1 MLTSQV
7 IGALGYALV
16 AALSGL
22 FALLLL
28 LSWRGRL
35 QGMLLVVAVLINA
48 VWAAALAVQATW
60 KMLPIEINW
69 LLEAV
74 RALAWILFLSRLLE
88 VQLQERQRSLH
99 LLRGVRFGA
108 ILVGLMLCLPFEPW
122 AESLMPNAF
131 ETLLQ
136 VRLFGHVALAVV
148 GLVLVEQIYRNTL
161 WQFRQDIR
169 FLCFGLG
176 ALFGLEF
183 YVYADAM
190 LVNRINPQIWLMR
203 GPLNVL
209 LIPLIA
215 ISAARNPQW
224 SVHLFVSR
232 TMVFHTTALAAAGA
246 YLILMSFAGYW
257 IKAHEETWG
266 GPLQLLFLL
275 ASGALL
281 ILLFFS
287 GHLRARIKV
296 FIAKHFFRSKFDYR
310 HEWIRVTRR
319 LSERDTPNGLPER
332 IVGTLGSLVDC
343 PGGAIWV
350 SDGAGHYRCQAC
362 LGCEEV
368 WIDPNWDARE
378 FSKRLGRIGWI
389 VDLADYARDP
399 ALYPG
404 LDVPRWM
411 LDLRHFSLVL
421 PIQHDHRILG
431 FVLLVKPLAPHP
443 LNWETIDLLKTAAQ
457 QAASYLA
464 LDEAAN
470 ALAEARQFEGFN
482 RVSAFVVHD
491 LKNLVAQLSLVV
503 RNAERHRTNPA
514 FVDDAFATVS
524 SAVEKMNR
532 LLLQLRG
539 GAPGARSARVDLEGL
554 LQDLIR
560 DAAQREPT
568 PVLEVEGHVTGRVMA
583 DVDRLTAVID
593 NVIRNAQE
601 ATDRSGQIRVRLR
614 ELDREVVIEVADTGI
629 GMDDAFIRDRLFR
642 PFDSTK
648 GLAGMGIGAY
658 DCREYVRSLGGQ
670 VEVTSQPGEGTCFR
684 IRLPVVG
691 EGAAVVAQ
699 LMPTRET

>member
-1 MLTSQV
+1 MLTPQT
-7 IGALGYALV
+7 IGAFGYALV
-16 AALSGL
+16 AGLSGL

-48 VWAAALAVQATW
+48 LWAAALAVQATW
-60 KMLPIEINW
+60 KILPIEIIW
-69 LLEAV
+69 VLEAV
-74 RALAWILFLSRLLE
+74 RALAWILFLMRLLD

-99 LLRGVRFGA
+99 LLRWVRRA
-108 ILVGLMLCLPFEPW
+108 VIVASVLLCLPFEPW
-122 AESLMPNAF
+122 AASLMPDAF
-131 ETLLQ
+131 EAVLQ
-136 VRLFGHVALAVV
+136 ARLFGHVALAVV

-161 WQFRQDIR
+161 WQFRHDIR

-190 LVNRINPQIWLMR
+190 LINRIDPALWLMR
-203 GPLNVL
+203 GPMNVF
-209 LIPLIA
+209 LIPLVA

-232 TMVFHTTALAAAGA
+232 TMVFHTTGLAAAGA

-257 IKAHEETWG
+257 IKAHEASWG

-310 HEWIRVTRR
+310 HEWIRMTRR
-319 LSERDTPNGLPER
+319 LSERDTPAGLPER
-332 IVGTLGSLVDC
+332 IVGALGALVDR

-350 SDGAGHYRCQAC
+350 GDGHGRCRCEARLAC
-362 LGCEEV
+362 DESWG
-368 WIDPNWDARE
+368 DPTWDAGE
-378 FSKRLGRIGWI
+378 FCQRLGRIGWV
-389 VDLADYARDP
+389 VDLADYAQDP

-404 LDVPRWM
+404 LDVPPWM
-411 LDLRHFSLVL
+411 QDLRHFSLVV
-421 PIQHDHRILG
+421 PIQHDRRILG
-431 FVLLVKPLAPHP
+431 FVLLVKPLAPNP

-464 LDEAAN
+464 LEEAAA

-503 RNAERHRTNPA
+503 RNAERHKTNPA
-514 FVDDAFATVS
+514 FVDDAFETVN

-539 GAPGARSARVDLEGL
+539 MAPGARADAVDLERLLRGL
-554 LQDLIR
+554 VAEASR
-560 DAAQREPT
+560 RAPA
-568 PVLEVEGHVTGRVMA
+568 PVLDVERPLMGHAVA

-601 ATDRSGQIRVRLR
+601 ATAPSGEIRVRLG
-614 ELDREVVIEVADTGI
+614 ECNGEALIEIDDNGV
-629 GMDDAFIRDRLFR
+629 GMEASFIRDRLFR

-670 VEVTSQPGEGTCFR
+670 VEVRSRPGEGTCFR
-684 IRLPVVG
+684 IRIPLVSERGAGTAELMSTG
-691 EGAAVVAQ
+691 EA
-699 LMPTRET
+699 